1 MNNWPPPGKI
11 LAFFVYV
18 VVNFVLL
25 FLIGRFRNSGWV
37 LFFLFA
43 FVGFMG
49 LMLGLLIGSVLGTF
63 IDDLQGAII
72 GNQMAIMTFGGTG
85 LILLGLSVSL
95 LITKKNFTFLSS
107 MVFAGILVALIL
119 SIVAST
125 FSIPFLQLA
134 VSGILILLTSAF
146 FIRFISKI
154 SHSGEKNSIIATIE
168 LFVGKSDLR
177 LIEEFDETFKDIDK
191 NK

>member
-1 MNNWPPPGKI
+1 
-11 LAFFVYV
+11 
-18 VVNFVLL
+18 
-25 FLIGRFRNSGWV
+25 
-37 LFFLFA
+37 
-43 FVGFMG
+43 
-49 LMLGLLIGSVLGTF
+49 MLGLLIGSVLGTF

-154 SHSGEKNSIIATIE
+154 SHSGKKNSIIATIE

>member
-1 MNNWPPPGKI
+1 
-11 LAFFVYV
+11 
-18 VVNFVLL
+18 
-25 FLIGRFRNSGWV
+25 
-37 LFFLFA
+37 
-43 FVGFMG
+43 
-49 LMLGLLIGSVLGTF
+49 MLGLLIGSVLGTF

-72 GNQMAIMTFGGTG
+72 GNQMAIMKFGGTG

-154 SHSGEKNSIIATIE
+154 SHSGEKIP
-168 LFVGKSDLR
+168 
-177 LIEEFDETFKDIDK
+177 
-191 NK
+191 